1 MTRRAAKSDAP
12 PGGYT
17 CSGILGTSTGR
28 PIVTDLPPEL
38 AISEGEADLVFWM
51 LDGRIHDMFRD
62 DGE

>member
-1 MTRRAAKSDAP
+1 M
-12 PGGYT
+12 
-17 CSGILGTSTGR
+17 
-28 PIVTDLPPEL
+28 TDLPPEL